1 LKYTAKALGQGNF
14 AETADAY
21 GFQDSQI
28 FVNTAFTTFR
38 PELIFMTAQTSDTA
52 QPQALAAAWAAFD
65 AAAERGAAARIADLF
80 VSEPDRLARLTL
92 KAAGLELDLSK
103 QAFTAAALDASLG
116 LAHAADVEGARA
128 KLFEGAAVNTSEHRA
143 VLHPALRAPDG
154 AAYLAAG
161 EPVSAEVEAGRAR
174 MKALADGIAS
184 GSVRGATGERFTT
197 IVHIGIGGSDLGP
210 RLVWEALRPLDSA
223 IELRFAANVD
233 GQEIEAALHGLDPAT
248 TLIMVVSKTFTTLET
263 LANAQAARAWLQAS
277 LGEAGAAD
285 HFAAVSAAP
294 DKAVAFGMAPDKV
307 FAFWDWVGGRFSI
320 WSAVGLSCAIALGFD
335 RFQGFL
341 DGAADMD
348 AHFTAAPLE
357 RNAPVLMA
365 LAQIFNRNGLGRS
378 IRAVVPYAQRLRLL
392 PAFLQQLEMESNGKR
407 VTRGGEPV
415 LRATAPS
422 VFGDAGTNGQH
433 AFFQLLH
440 QGTDIIPVDL
450 VLVEKGEGPAGMQAK
465 LLANGI
471 AQAEAL
477 MIGRPE
483 EEVRAELVAK
493 GVDPA
498 EIDTL
503 APQRTFPGNRP
514 TTTILAPELTPHALG
529 ALIALYEHKTFV
541 EGVIW
546 GINSFD
552 QWGVE
557 LGKTLAVRV
566 LGELDGGAALIHDP
580 STRAL
585 IDRLK
590 G

>member
-1 LKYTAKALGQGNF
+1 MTVQTPVSAQ
-14 AETADAY
+14 
-21 GFQDSQI
+21 SQ
-28 FVNTAFTTFR
+28 T
-38 PELIFMTAQTSDTA
+38 
-52 QPQALAAAWAAFD
+52 LAAAWAAFD
-65 AAAERGAAARIADLF
+65 DVAERGAAVRIADLF
-80 VSEPDRLARLTL
+80 VSEPDRLSNLTL

-103 QAFTAAALDASLG
+103 QAFTLEALAACLG
-116 LAHAADVEGARA
+116 LARAADVEGARA
-128 KLFEGAAVNTSEHRA
+128 KLFEGFAVNTSEHRA

-154 AAYLAAG
+154 ATFLAAG
-161 EPVSAEVEAGRAR
+161 EPVSADVEAGRAR

-184 GSVRGATGERFTT
+184 GAVRGATGERFKT

-210 RLVWEALRPLDSA
+210 RLVWEALRPLGGPM
-223 IELRFAANVD
+223 ELRFAANVD
-233 GQEIEAALHGLDPAT
+233 GQEIEAALYGLDPAT
-248 TLIMVVSKTFTTLET
+248 TLVMVVSKTFTTLET

-277 LGEAGAAD
+277 LGEEGAKG

-341 DGAADMD
+341 DGAAEMD
-348 AHFTAAPLE
+348 AHFTSAPLE

-407 VTRGGEPV
+407 VTRAGAPV

-440 QGTDIIPVDL
+440 QGTDVIPVDL
-450 VLVEKGEGPAGMQAK
+450 VLVEKGEGPEGMQAK

-477 MIGRPE
+477 MIGRAE
-483 EEVRAELVAK
+483 AEVRAELLAK
-493 GVDPA
+493 GVDAA
-498 EIDTL
+498 EIDQL

-514 TTTILAPELTPHALG
+514 TTTILAPELSPHALG

-566 LGELDGGAALIHDP
+566 LGELDGGKPLIHDP

>member
-1 LKYTAKALGQGNF
+1 
-14 AETADAY
+14 
-21 GFQDSQI
+21 
-28 FVNTAFTTFR
+28 
-38 PELIFMTAQTSDTA
+38 MTALTSET
-52 QPQALAAAWAAFD
+52 PEPHTQALAAAWAAFD
-65 AAAERGAAARIADLF
+65 AAADRDSAARIADLF
-80 VSEPDRLARLTL
+80 AKEPDRLARLTL
-92 KAAGLELDLSK
+92 QAAGLELDLSK
-103 QAFTAAALDASLG
+103 QAFTAAGLHACLG
-116 LAHAADVEGARA
+116 LAEAAGVAAART
-128 KLFEGAAVNTSEHRA
+128 KLFEGFAVNTSEHRA

-154 AAYLAAG
+154 AAFVAAG

-174 MKALADGIAS
+174 MKALADGIAA
-184 GSVRGATGERFTT
+184 GVVRGATGEPFKA

-210 RLVWEALRPLDSA
+210 RLVWEALRPLDAA
-223 IELRFAANVD
+223 IELRFAANID
-233 GQEIEAALHGLDPAT
+233 GQEIEAALYGLEPST
-248 TLIMVVSKTFTTLET
+248 TLVMVVSKTFTTLET

-277 LGEAGAAD
+277 LGEEGAKQ

-294 DKAVAFGMAPDKV
+294 EKAVAFGMAPDKV

-341 DGAADMD
+341 NGAARMD
-348 AHFTAAPLE
+348 QHFVSAALD

-392 PAFLQQLEMESNGKR
+392 PAFLQQLEMESNGKQ
-407 VTRGGEPV
+407 VTREGKPV
-415 LRATAPS
+415 SRATAPS

-450 VLVEKGEGPAGMQAK
+450 ILVEKGEGPAGMQAK

-483 EEVRAELVAK
+483 AEVVAELQAK
-493 GVDPA
+493 GVEAA
-498 EIDTL
+498 EIQSL

-514 TTTILAPELTPHALG
+514 TTTILAPELTPQALG

-557 LGKTLAVRV
+557 LGKTLAVRI
-566 LGELDGGAALIHDP
+566 LGELEGGAPLSHDP
-580 STRAL
+580 STRRL
-585 IDRLK
+585 IARLK